1 MRREF
6 KQKSSVL
13 LIDDNYEHVNGIK
26 ELLNLEGR
34 FNVGFDGQESAKD
47 CPDASAAACP
57 NPNDNRLEISSCGK
71 ALAICPKVLA
81 P

>member
-26 ELLNLEGR
+26 ELLNLEGT
-34 FNVGFDGQESAKD
+34 FNVI
-47 CPDASAAACP
+47 SAATSV
-57 NPNDNRLEISSCGK
+57 NVG
-71 ALAICPKVLA
+71 VT
-81 P
+81 